1 MKEKI
6 YSAPVCQ
13 IVVLSTEDVMS
24 GSDNLLAWNKD
35 WEIEVQ

>member
-6 YSAPVCQ
+6 YSAPVCK

-24 GSDNLLAWNKD
+24 GSDNLLAWNED
-35 WEIEVQ
+35 WGIEVQ